1 MPWECKT
8 LEYTRQE
15 FVAKAIAKN
24 DSISALCRQ
33 YGISRPTAYK
43 WIERYKNGENLSN
56 KSHEPLFKPLKTSP
70 HIEELILNARVQHPT
85 WGARKLK
92 QFLQNKGY
100 ESLPA
105 ISTISDILKRNGCI
119 SKQDSEA
126 HTPWKRFEKDLPN
139 QLWQMDFKGHF
150 AMLNNDRCHP
160 LTILDDHSR
169 YSLCIDAKNN
179 EKWLNTKS
187 SIEKVFCEYGL
198 PSAILCDNGNPWGDS
213 QNGYSLFDLW
223 MMQLNILPIHGR
235 PLHPQTQ
242 GKEERFH
249 RTMKNDLL
257 SRVPIH
263 NIEHAQKEF
272 NSFRYCYNY
281 ERPHGALN
289 LDVPAKHYKPSK
301 RVYDNAL
308 YEPQY
313 DDGDCLRKVNCKGY
327 ISINRHRY
335 YLGETFIDKYLNVI
349 NQPDDIVILCYGNFQ
364 IAKIDLNEQLFISKK
379 IYRLDNK
386 NCK

>member
-8 LEYTRQE
+8 LEHTRQE
-15 FVAKAIAKN
+15 FVTKAIAKN
-24 DSISALCRQ
+24 ESISALCRE

-43 WIERYKNGENLSN
+43 WIERYKNGEDLTD
-56 KSHEPLFKPLKTSP
+56 KSHEPLFKPFKTSP
-70 HIEELILNARVQHPT
+70 YTEELILSTRIHHPT
-85 WGARKLK
+85 WGARKLRR
-92 QFLQNKGY
+92 FLQNKGY
-100 ESLPA
+100 ENLPA
-105 ISTISDILKRNGCI
+105 VSTISDILKRNGCI

-169 YSLCIDAKNN
+169 YSICIDAKEN
-179 EKWLNTKS
+179 EQWIYTKS
-187 SIEKVFCEYGL
+187 SIERVFCEYGL
-198 PSAILCDNGNPWGDS
+198 PNAILCDNGKPWGDNR
-213 QNGYSLFDLW
+213 NGYSLFDLW
-223 MMQLNILPIHGR
+223 MMQLDILPIHGR

-257 SRVPIH
+257 SRVPMH

-272 NSFRYCYNY
+272 DSFRYCYNY

-301 RVYDNAL
+301 RLYTSSLHEPDYDSQ
-308 YEPQY
+308 E
-313 DDGDCLRKVNCKGY
+313 CLRKVNYKGY

-335 YLGETFIDKYLNVI
+335 YLSDTLIDKYLRII
-349 NQPDDIVILCYGNFQ
+349 NNPDDTLALCYGNFQ
-364 IAKIDLNEQLFISKK
+364 IAKIDLDEQLIISKK
-379 IYRLDNK
+379 IYRMNNE

>member
-8 LEYTRQE
+8 LEHTRQE
-15 FVAKAIAKN
+15 FVAKAIAKI
-24 DSISALCRQ
+24 DSISALCRE

-43 WIERYKNGENLSN
+43 WIERYKKGEDLSD
-56 KSHEPLFKPLKTSP
+56 KSHEPTFKPLKTSP
-70 HIEELILNARVQHPT
+70 YTEELILNTRAHHPA

-92 QFLQNKGY
+92 RFLQNKGY
-100 ESLPA
+100 EDLPA
-105 ISTISDILKRNGCI
+105 VSTISDILKRNGCI

-126 HTPWKRFEKDLPN
+126 HTPWKRFEKDYPN

-150 AMLNNDRCHP
+150 EMLNAVRCHP

-169 YSLCIDAKNN
+169 YSLCIDAKEN
-179 EKWLNTKS
+179 EQWMFTKS
-187 SIEKVFCEYGL
+187 SLERVFSEYGL
-198 PSAILCDNGNPWGDS
+198 PNAILCDNGKPWGDNRS
-213 QNGYSLFDLW
+213 GYSLFDLW
-223 MMQLNILPIHGR
+223 MMQLDILPIHGR

-249 RTMKNDLL
+249 RTMKNELI
-257 SRVPIH
+257 SRVPLH

-272 NSFRYCYNY
+272 DSFRYCYNY

-301 RVYDNAL
+301 QLYTSLLHEPDYDS
-308 YEPQY
+308 EE
-313 DDGDCLRKVNCKGY
+313 CLRKVNYKGY
-327 ISINRHRY
+327 ISFNRHRY
-335 YLGETFIDKYLNVI
+335 YLSETLIDKYLKVI
-349 NQPDDIVILCYGNFQ
+349 NNTDDTITLCYGNFQ
-364 IAKIDLNEQLFISKK
+364 IAKIDLDEQLIISKK
-379 IYRLDNK
+379 IYRFGNK